1 MISVSEMTCSTMATW
16 PLAPAGVACDLY
28 QATDP
33 TVGVWSVMLAI
44 ATPQF
49 EALPLPSQGRAF
61 GIPDWISR

>member
-1 MISVSEMTCSTMATW
+1 MPYVIADDLPDE
-16 PLAPAGVACDLY
+16 PAGVTCGLY